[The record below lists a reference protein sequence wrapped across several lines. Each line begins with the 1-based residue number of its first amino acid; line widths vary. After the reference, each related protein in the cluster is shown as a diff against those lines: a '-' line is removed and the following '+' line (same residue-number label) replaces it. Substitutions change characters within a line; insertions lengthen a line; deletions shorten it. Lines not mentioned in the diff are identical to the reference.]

1 MPQDKKLTRQ
11 MINDALGKEKSSPEF
26 LAILDILGKPIIEV
40 DDDIVDYMW
49 DNHGINIVLSYETGI
64 FINIFFYPNGSTSEF
79 EYINDRKSCTPICK
93 EYDFDQNLTMQEVRD
108 KYGEP
113 DAEGKGYPGHGLLY
127 RNINGIVMRFVFT
140 NETELHFIMLGQ
152 RNT

>member
-11 MINDALGKEKSSPEF
+11 MINDALGKEISSKEF
-26 LAILDILGKPIIEV
+26 ITITDILGEPEIRTDIES
-40 DDDIVDYMW
+40 DITDYIW
-49 DNHGINIVLSYETGI
+49 DRHGISIVLSCETGI
-64 FINIFFYPNGSTSEF
+64 FQNIFFYPNGSTSKL
-79 EYINDRKSCTPICK
+79 EYINDKKPCTSICK
-93 EYDFDQNLTMQEVRD
+93 ENDFDQNLTMQEVRD

-113 DAEGKGYPGHGLLY
+113 DAEGKGYPRH
-127 RNINGIVMRFVFT
+127 INGIVMRFVFT